1 MSGARRLRAAI
12 VGFGG
17 MGQRHY
23 RAYSGTPCDVVAIC
37 DWEPGRVR
45 SVVPAFPPDRIY
57 ADYRSLFAAHA
68 ELDIVSVVSNG
79 PTHAEIAI
87 AAMEHGIP
95 RVMLEKPV
103 ATNLEAARA
112 VADCASRHDT
122 RLAVNHLRR
131 WSVDYGRLKALIA
144 GGAIGRLRHIYFSCG
159 STGLGN
165 FVSHAFDQMRYFFD
179 AEATEVVGW
188 IDRRG
193 TPNPRGV
200 GFWDPGGYGVV
211 GFADGQRGFVDAS
224 EDTGVQYTF
233 NFVGEYGRVVVD
245 ELNNT
250 WTIRARTP
258 ETRDLPFVRY
268 PAATDMLPFDPSEPY
283 DIVTLTGRALAE
295 LAGDGPI
302 RCTAVDGLRALELV
316 IAFHESDEAGHRPVT
331 LPLAGAAVGRN
342 VAIG

>member
-1 MSGARRLRAAI
+1 MSGARRLHAAI

-23 RAYSGTPCDVVAIC
+23 RAYGRTSCDIVAIC
-37 DWEPGRVR
+37 DWQPDRVR
-45 SVVPAFPPDRIY
+45 SAVPDFPADRIY

-68 ELDIVSVVSNG
+68 DLDVVSVVSNG

-87 AAMEHGIP
+87 AAMEHGVR

-112 VADCASRHDT
+112 VADCASLHAA
-122 RLAVNHLRR
+122 RLSVNHLRR
-131 WSVDYGRLKALIA
+131 WSVDYARLKALIA
-144 GGAIGRLRHIYFSCG
+144 GGAIGRLRHIYFSGG

-165 FVSHAFDQMRYFFD
+165 FVSHAFDQMRYFFE

-193 TPNPRGV
+193 TPNPRGS
-200 GFWDPGGYGVV
+200 GFLDPGGYGVV

-224 EDTGVQYTF
+224 EDTGVQYMF
-233 NFVGEYGRVVVD
+233 NFVGEYGRVIVD

-268 PAATDMLPFDPSEPY
+268 TAATDVLPFEPSEPY

-295 LAGDGPI
+295 LTGDGPI
-302 RCTAVDGLRALELV
+302 RCTAGDGIRALELV
-316 IAFHESDEAGHRPVT
+316 IAFHESDAAGHGPVA
-331 LPLAGAAVGRN
+331 LPLVGAALGRD
-342 VAIG
+342 VPIG